1 MDKYTELLIKVKEY
15 IQDDNNPEIK
25 SGQISLFNLYN
36 ILDEVFKNLYKRK
49 ESEELLKRI
58 NKENTV
64 VKKVG
69 SFFRKKEIK
78 ELLVEYNSVLLNY
91 SDTEIGIVFFGT
103 NREQFSIKKDS
114 DSNEL
119 YTMYKLTD
127 NQKEILNRHYD
138 EILDILIS
146 LQEYRDITGI
156 TGFLD
161 SVKKQDFSD
170 GFLNVKITYDYYGK
184 IKIGINIEESID
196 PDDVSIRE
204 YVRKERIQ
212 DIIDN
217 NKLQILKKCV
227 VEENTLNDECQKI
240 LIKKKITTNKM
251 QVKALN
257 N

>member
-103 NREQFSIKKDS
+103 NKEQFLIEKDS

-156 TGFLD
+156 TNYLD
-161 SVKKQDFSD
+161 SVKEQVFSD
-170 GFLNVKITYDYYGK
+170 GFLNVKITYDYYGG
-184 IKIGINIEESID
+184 IKIVINIEKSID
-196 PDDVSIRE
+196 PDDVSIRK
-204 YVRKERIQ
+204 YVRRERIQ

-217 NKLQILKKCV
+217 NKLQILKKFV
-227 VEENTLNDECQKI
+227 VNENTLNDECQKI